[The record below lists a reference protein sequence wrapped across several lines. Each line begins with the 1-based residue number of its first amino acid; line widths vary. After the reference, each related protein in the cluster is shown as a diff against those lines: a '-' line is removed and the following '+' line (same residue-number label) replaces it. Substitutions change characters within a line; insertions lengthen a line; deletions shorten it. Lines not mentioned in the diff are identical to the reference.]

1 MQSKFCLSS
10 KRRMSPYNSNSSSS
24 LVDEMVN
31 WSDPSEIAK
40 DSGEL
45 SGFKPRHLVGF
56 RLTFG
61 ADVIPKV
68 VFSLFGVYA
77 WELLVTWDFE
87 WSLIARRRSFR
98 WPLVKSNS

>member
-1 MQSKFCLSS
+1 MGRRSWIQSKLYLSS
-10 KRRMSPYNSNSSSS
+10 KRRMSPYNSHSSSG

-56 RLTFG
+56 RLTFWRRCHSKSRILFIWGVCLG
-61 ADVIPKV
+61 AVDDLG
-68 VFSLFGVYA
+68 F
-77 WELLVTWDFE
+77 
-87 WSLIARRRSFR
+87 
-98 WPLVKSNS
+98 